1 MRYNGPTEKEPNMLV
16 LIHKAYGS
24 AAVEVDS
31 VPGEI
36 LTIPVEEFPFTCFT
50 CLDEIERVSELRIS
64 EQIRTFF

>member
-16 LIHKAYGS
+16 LIHKTCGS

-31 VPGEI
+31 VPGET

-50 CLDEIERVSELRIS
+50 CLDEIESPSELRLS
-64 EQIRTFF
+64 EQIRTF